1 MICLADL
8 DTEKYLRH
16 GQQTAVFDNKKTAHQ
31 PS

>member
-16 GQQTAVFDNKKTAHQ
+16 SQWIFVFDNKKTAHQ